1 MSPPRTTGRHGIPLS
16 TVSARR
22 ESAPPQI
29 PATLAKCRPW
39 HRFTYASVL
48 ALGLLATGPSIARA
62 EPLDPQAF
70 SSLGTLIVPVGGT
83 LAIDTDALT
92 LTAGGMT
99 YTGVVKA
106 QQSGPEIAVFT
117 FDSVTLN
124 SLSVPTLKGGR
135 ALAILSRSD
144 MTTGGSLNFQNF
156 ASADP
161 NLGGIGRLGGG
172 SGGNGGNALSTSG
185 KDGGGPGGG
194 AGAPASATSLPG
206 IGGSFG
212 GSGSGRVLPGTYG
225 NLLTSLVGGSGGGG
239 GNYVATNGGGG
250 GGSGG
255 CAVELGATGLFNVT
269 GNIVVSGNSGLVG
282 PANQGGG
289 GSGGGLLLH
298 GSKLVVLSNV
308 FSAGGNSFGTG
319 HGGGGGRITMLG
331 LDPLVVGGAYTQGKL
346 TVDGGAGAAGS
357 GRAGVITYGST
368 QITIPTAQSLLLSVP
383 TEVAKGQGGPAD
395 PRIELYIQRDLTIQG
410 GGSAT
415 LAAPAVIPPTGT
427 LRIDKE
433 GLFKVDRFNDAIGAL
448 TGDGKLDLGTGSL
461 SLLGSLATTFGGT
474 VTGTGQL
481 VRGGDGS
488 TTLSG
493 SADTAGLLVV
503 SGGTLQVDGSFALQ
517 PVSVRGGSLR
527 GSGSV
532 GKITSTA
539 GTIAPGGSQPGTL
552 SATDVNLGSGSML
565 SLRGGATADQLQVS
579 GTVTLAGDL
588 ELDVSGG
595 SFDGTLTL
603 INNTGAA
610 PVSGQFARTLFKGG
624 SATATI
630 NYAGGDGNDVTVE
643 LHAGADTGCQSSRS
657 RRTTPTGA
665 AGFGLT
671 VGALGLL
678 AWHRRR
684 GRIRKQP

>member
-22 ESAPPQI
+22 ESDPPQT
-29 PATLAKCRPW
+29 PATLANCRPW
-39 HRFTYASVL
+39 HRFTCASVL

-70 SSLGTLIVPVGGT
+70 SSLGTLVVPLGGT
-83 LAIDTDALT
+83 LSIDTDALT
-92 LTAGGMT
+92 LSAGGMT

-124 SLSVPTLKGGR
+124 SLAAPTLKGVR
-135 ALAILSRSD
+135 ALAILSRTD
-144 MTTGGSLNFQNF
+144 MTTGGSINFQNF
-156 ASADP
+156 TSADA
-161 NLGGIGRLGGG
+161 NLGVIGRLGGG
-172 SGGNGGNALSTSG
+172 SGGNGGNSLSTSG
-185 KDGGGPGGG
+185 KDGSGPGAG

-239 GNYVATNGGGG
+239 GNFVATGGGG

-308 FSAGGNSFGTG
+308 SSAGGNSFGTG

-331 LDPLVVGGAYTQGKL
+331 LDPLVVGGAYTQGKV
-346 TVDGGAGAAGS
+346 TVDGGNGTAGS

-368 QITIPTAQSLLLSVP
+368 QITIPTAQSLMLSVP
-383 TEVAKGQGGPAD
+383 TEVIKGQGGPAD
-395 PRIELYIQRDLTIQG
+395 ARIELFIQRDLTIQG

-474 VTGTGQL
+474 ITGTGQL

-503 SGGTLQVDGSFALQ
+503 SGGTLQVDGNFALQ

-527 GSGSV
+527 GVGSV

-624 SATATI
+624 GATATI

-643 LHAGADTGCQSSRS
+643 LHAGAATGCQSSSS
-657 RRTTPTGA
+657 RRTTPSGA

-684 GRIRKQP
+684 GRISKQP